1 MKGSLPTVTVVD
13 DEPHVLKAVARLLRS
28 EGFPVATFSS
38 PREFLDQLDPGAPGC
53 LVLDMSMPQISGLE
67 IQQELERRGC
77 LLPVIFLTG
86 RADVPATVQA
96 MKRGAADFLTKPVE
110 DEDLLAAVRRAMER
124 DAVAREERAEVA
136 SIRERLETLTPRERE
151 VLEHV
156 VSGALN
162 KQIAGRLGTVEKTIK
177 VHRARVM
184 QKMNA
189 SSLADLVRLAQRA
202 RPRSA

>member
-67 IQQELERRGC
+67 IQQELETRGC

-86 RADVPATVQA
+86 RADVPTTVQA

-110 DEDLLAAVRRAMER
+110 DEDLLAAVRRAIER
-124 DAVAREERAEVA
+124 DAVAREETRRGRVDPRRGSRRSRRASGRSSSTSSRA
-136 SIRERLETLTPRERE
+136 S
-151 VLEHV
+151 
-156 VSGALN
+156 
-162 KQIAGRLGTVEKTIK
+162 
-177 VHRARVM
+177 
-184 QKMNA
+184 
-189 SSLADLVRLAQRA
+189 
-202 RPRSA
+202 

>member
-1 MKGSLPTVTVVD
+1 
-13 DEPHVLKAVARLLRS
+13 
-28 EGFPVATFSS
+28 
-38 PREFLDQLDPGAPGC
+38 
-53 LVLDMSMPQISGLE
+53 MPQISGLE

-151 VLEHV
+151 VFEHV
-156 VSGALN
+156 S
-162 KQIAGRLGTVEKTIK
+162 
-177 VHRARVM
+177 RA
-184 QKMNA
+184 
-189 SSLADLVRLAQRA
+189 S
-202 RPRSA
+202 